1 MELRDIIRERL
12 NPKQVTLKGE
22 KAQVEYIVR
31 EDAKHLRTKLREEI
45 EKRIN
50 SREK

>member
-1 MELRDIIRERL
+1 MELRDVIRERL

-31 EDAKHLRTKLREEI
+31 EDAKHLRMKLWEEIERKNKLRE
-45 EKRIN
+45 K
-50 SREK
+50 